1 MEKFRK
7 FADHATGINPFVNP
21 AGVGNKPIMAKLKTM
36 VILISFSNIIENIFF

>member
-21 AGVGNKPIMAKLKTM
+21 TGVGNKPIMEKLKAM
-36 VILISFSNIIENIFF
+36 VFISFLFY